1 MRRLSGLTLAVI
13 ALLLGAPAGASSTAT
28 PGSSRPRS
36 SCRHPRRHFLR
47 LRLRSLRLRR
57 AGEDD
62 PFDDPYVLTVIGL
75 FLVVICLLG
84 TLLLAHIVHSRDAVR
99 EP

>member
-1 MRRLSGLTLAVI
+1 VL
-13 ALLLGAPAGASSTAT
+13 PSTAT

-47 LRLRSLRLRR
+47 LRLRRTFRPRLRSLRLRLRR

-84 TLLLAHIVHSRDAVR
+84 TLLLAQIVHSRDAVR